1 MGNPALEETGQKD
14 EQQYIEELQDSAEQF
29 AAEEK
34 KLVQKI
40 DLNLLPMIWTIY
52 LLSYTDRTNIGNARI
67 AGMDTDLGCPPTNT
81 QSS

>member
-14 EQQYIEELQDSAEQF
+14 EQQYNEELQDNAEQF

-40 DLNLLPMIWTIY
+40 DLNLLPMIWTMY
-52 LLSYTDRTNIGNARI
+52 LLSYTDQTNIGKNRWH
-67 AGMDTDLGCPPTNT
+67 GH
-81 QSS
+81 